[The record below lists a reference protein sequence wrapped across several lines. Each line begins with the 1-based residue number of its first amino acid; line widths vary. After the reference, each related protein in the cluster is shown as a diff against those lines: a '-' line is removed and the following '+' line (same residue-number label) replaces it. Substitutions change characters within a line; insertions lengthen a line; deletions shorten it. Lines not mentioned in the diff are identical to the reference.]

1 MLCGPICRV
10 IFTVT
15 QIFYIP
21 VIALGS
27 TQGCKRPCYLVT
39 IRALV
44 LIEPTARTLGGQFG
58 IVTSQWLEVG
68 FDIIGHCLWKGSLN
82 KYNTTTLLKTSVQF
96 QDPGQLK
103 VLSPTFDSTIIILEI
118 SSIFTNARYF
128 LIMPWMNMTFFGM
141 VNLSKAHRIP

>member
-27 TQGCKRPCYLVT
+27 TQGCKCPCYLV
-39 IRALV
+39 L
-44 LIEPTARTLGGQFG
+44 LEPTARTLGGLFG

-68 FDIIGHCLWKGSLN
+68 FDIMGHCLWKGSLN
-82 KYNTTTLLKTSVQF
+82 KYTTTTLLKTSVQF
-96 QDPGQLK
+96 QDPGYLK
-103 VLSPTFDSTIIILEI
+103 VLSPTFESTIIILEI
-118 SSIFTNARYF
+118 SSIFTNAWYF

-141 VNLSKAHRIP
+141 VNLSKAHWIP